1 MQALKRKIEEQDN
14 IRKSDPGLMGH
25 FLVPENVQQ
34 ERYQI
39 CLGCEHFY
47 SLLKNCKICGCV
59 MPLKT
64 RLKNQSCPIKKWDKY
79 VVDGSRK

>member
-1 MQALKRKIEEQDN
+1 MQILKKKLQDQEKAKN
-14 IRKSDPGLMGH
+14 SNFFGIDL
-25 FLVPENVQQ
+25 FVPDHVQN
-34 ERYQI
+34 ERYNI

-64 RLKNQSCPIKKWDKY
+64 KLKQASCPIKKWDKY
-79 VVDGSRK
+79 TTDGSEK